1 MADMKDNI
9 SKMSA
14 ENFKELMEKAQTRK
28 KFIDL
33 LESNILTDASV
44 DYVRKMCTSL
54 KQRIQNLTPNRK
66 DLRDSWN
73 TAFDIDLFIQM
84 LRYSAVDVNDANSIV
99 NIVFERIQMLCA
111 PSQDDAVAHAKATIL
126 LEKNISKKL
135 AILLEISNDIVKD
148 IEELAKK
155 FSDGITNV

>member
-1 MADMKDNI
+1 MADLKDHI

-44 DYVRKMCTSL
+44 DCVRKMCTSL

-73 TAFDIDLFIQM
+73 TTFDIDLFIQM
-84 LRYSAVDVNDANSIV
+84 FRYSAVDVNDANSIV

-111 PSQDDAVAHAKATIL
+111 PSQDDAVAHAKATVL

-155 FSDGITNV
+155 FSDGI